1 MTVNEAKEYL
11 LANACCQLNKCK
23 KCPFIESVKCLDV
36 SCESIIEEA
45 INVVHEEVLSYAKN

>member
-11 LANACCQLNKCK
+11 LANACCQLNKCEK
-23 KCPFIESVKCLDV
+23 YPFTESVRCLDT

-45 INVVHEEVLSYAKN
+45 IDIVYEEVLSYAKN